1 MANRA
6 GILTQI
12 SVSDGGVPKRA
23 VASAVISTEGV
34 LGDRQ
39 RDLEHHGGPDRAVC
53 LFSAELIERLREE
66 GHPIEPGSAGE
77 NLTIT
82 GLDWAG
88 VCPGARLRIG
98 GDVVLEITGYTSP
111 CRTIAGS
118 FAGGDFS
125 RISQKKHP
133 GESRVYAKVVAGG
146 MVRAGD
152 DVRVIEGSTVGG
164 GGGGGF

>member
-23 VASAVISTEGV
+23 VASAAISAEGV

-39 RDLEHHGGPDRAVC
+39 RDLKHHGGPDRAVC
-53 LFSAELIERLREE
+53 LYSAELIERLREE

-77 NLTIT
+77 NLTIA

-88 VCPGARLRIG
+88 VCPGVRLRIG

-133 GESRVYAKVVAGG
+133 GEIRVYAKVVAGG

-152 DVRVIEGSTVGG
+152 DVRVIEGSAFGG